1 MYIIQTKNWSVQLA
15 NFLRRTCLAQYKVK
29 VAFKHFIYYK
39 DFVAFFK
46 SYFMEM
52 TDEENLNVNI
62 IIKMQIYG

>member
-1 MYIIQTKNWSVQLA
+1 M
-15 NFLRRTCLAQYKVK
+15 AQYKVK